1 MRRSLAPGV
10 LGLALLFVGCG
21 DDRPPPA
28 PRLDAGAR
36 GDADVR
42 DAEALDGGIV
52 EPPSDLG
59 RRAVAPVLPSADIDV
74 VLPFGAEAVEVPL
87 AISADLTLLDVVFSI
102 DTTGSF
108 GGEIDAL
115 QQDVLSVVTPRLAAR
130 VDDVAFAVTR
140 FEDLPIAPFGVATDR
155 PFTLVT
161 PITTSTAL
169 LASGVASLDSP
180 LGNGGDWPESGAEAL
195 YQIATGD
202 GFPPFVS
209 PYAPSRE
216 PGGAARGGVGFRE
229 GSLRVVLHVTD
240 APTHEPAEYAGFA
253 RGAHSLAEA
262 TAALRANRVAVI
274 GVASGDS
281 ARVHLET
288 LATGTGATVAPGA
301 DGQCATGL
309 GGATRS
315 PVAGRCPLVFDIES
329 DGTGLSTAVVDAVV
343 ALVDSVAYDE
353 VWGEAVGDPLRFVR
367 AVEARSATPPPGAP
381 PPGRA
386 DRRPAGDGVLD
397 TFTDVRA
404 GTRVEV
410 AAILRNETV
419 RETDYDQVFRLSL
432 ELRSGTYVL
441 RRLTVRV
448 VVPGVRPSRPDAGP
462 GGSDAGIAGDSGE
475 RSDPGEAGD
484 AGSAVDG
491 DAGDAPL
498 PGDAG

>member
-1 MRRSLAPGV
+1 MRGSLAPGA
-10 LGLALLFVGCG
+10 LGLALLVAGCG
-21 DDRPPPA
+21 EERPPPA
-28 PRLDAGAR
+28 PGLDPGPR
-36 GDADVR
+36 RDAEVR
-42 DAEALDGGIV
+42 DAEALDGGLV
-52 EPPSDLG
+52 EPPQDLG
-59 RRAVAPVLPSADIDV
+59 RRADAAALPAADVEV

-115 QQDVLSVVTPRLAAR
+115 QQDVLRVVTPRLAAR

-140 FEDLPIAPFGVATDR
+140 FEDLPIAPFGAVTDR

-161 PITTSTAL
+161 PITKSTAL

-202 GFPPFVS
+202 GFPPFVA

-216 PGGAARGGVGFRE
+216 PGGSARGGVGFRD

-240 APTHEPAEYAGFA
+240 APTHEPGDYASVV
-253 RGAHSLAEA
+253 RGAHSLDDA

-274 GVASGDS
+274 GVASGDA
-281 ARVHLET
+281 ARVHLES
-288 LATGTGATVAPGA
+288 LATGTGATVPPGP

-309 GGATRS
+309 GGAPRP

-386 DRRPAGDGVLD
+386 DRRPAGDGILD

-419 RETDYDQVFRLSL
+419 RETDYEQVFRLAL

-441 RRLTVRV
+441 QRLTVRV
-448 VVPGVRPSRPDAGP
+448 VVPGVRPTRPDAGP
-462 GGSDAGIAGDSGE
+462 AEPDGGEPSDAGEPGDAGES
-475 RSDPGEAGD
+475 GD
-484 AGSAVDG
+484 AGSPGDP
-491 DAGDAPL
+491 DAGGPPT
-498 PGDAG
+498 PGDGG

>member
-1 MRRSLAPGV
+1 MRGSLVPCAFGLV
-10 LGLALLFVGCG
+10 LLLPGCG
-21 DDRPPPA
+21 EDRPPPA
-28 PRLDAGAR
+28 PRFDPGAR
-36 GDADVR
+36 RDAEVR
-42 DAEALDGGIV
+42 DAASLDGGFV
-52 EPPSDLG
+52 EPPPDLG
-59 RRAVAPVLPSADIDV
+59 RRADAAVLPAADVEV
-74 VLPFGAEAVEVPL
+74 VLPFGAAAVEVPL

-115 QQDVLSVVTPRLAAR
+115 QQDVLRVVTPRLAAR

-140 FEDLPIAPFGVATDR
+140 FEDLPIAPFGIATDR
-155 PFTLVT
+155 PFALVT
-161 PITTSTAL
+161 PITTSAAL
-169 LASGVASLDSP
+169 LASGVASLDAP

-202 GFPPFVS
+202 GFPPFVP

-216 PGGAARGGVGFRE
+216 PGGAAQGGVGFRE

-240 APTHEPAEYAGFA
+240 APTHEPADYAGVV
-253 RGAHSLAEA
+253 RGAHSIADA
-262 TAALRANRVAVI
+262 TTALRANRVAVI
-274 GVASGDS
+274 GVASGES
-281 ARVHLET
+281 ARTHLET
-288 LATGTGATVAPGA
+288 LATGTGATVPPGP

-309 GGATRS
+309 GGARRS

-367 AVEARSATPPPGAP
+367 AVEARSAMPPPGAP

-386 DRRPAGDGVLD
+386 DRRPAGDGILD

-404 GTRVEV
+404 GTRIEV

-419 RETDYDQVFRLSL
+419 RETDYEQVFRLAL
-432 ELRSGTYVL
+432 ELRSGTFVL

-448 VVPGVRPSRPDAGP
+448 VVPGVRPTRPDAGP
-462 GGSDAGIAGDSGE
+462 SALDAGERGDGGDS
-475 RSDPGEAGD
+475 GD
-484 AGSAVDG
+484 AGSPA
-491 DAGDAPL
+491 DAGDAP
-498 PGDAG
+498 PIGDAG